1 MTPNRAMQYPNF
13 CKLPLAEVETVQKMN
28 LNHTPEK
35 AKKGSMNRD
44 KEDIKDRLEEYLE
57 GKGIDTRKPF
67 HCLNPDHSGN
77 GNSMEL
83 MPRKDAIYGG
93 NEDGAQACKYRC

>member
-67 HCLNPDHSGN
+67 HCLNPDHSCN
-77 GNSMEL
+77 GNRGKNL
-83 MPRKDAIYGG
+83 LRTNKHYIW
-93 NEDGAQACKYRC
+93 C

>member
-1 MTPNRAMQYPNF
+1 
-13 CKLPLAEVETVQKMN
+13 MN

-67 HCLNPDHSGN
+67 HCLNPDHDDTHPSMSFYKEGRIVKCYSGN